1 MSRVQPRLIPQ
12 GMAFALPA
20 LTLLLLFPRI
30 SAADVSALNGTWRSA
45 PDEMRLS
52 TPFDESVW
60 GKDAKSIRTVEMVIR
75 KGGDATRAVTR
86 RVLEARGR
94 AVPGSTSIE
103 HATLVLAEGEPGTG
117 PRTELAVTVKQA
129 ERRYPDDPQ
138 GTWMI
143 DGLRVGVIT
152 FNDKPGEIEVRVDFP
167 EGRGSF
173 WETLRRAAGT
183 QPPRDSRKPSTT
195 P

>member
-1 MSRVQPRLIPQ
+1 MSRVQPRLIAQ

-20 LTLLLLFPRI
+20 LTVVLLFPVV
-30 SAADVSALNGTWRSA
+30 SGADVSALNGTWRSS

-60 GKDAKSIRTVEMVIR
+60 GKDAKSTRTVEMVIQQ
-75 KGGDATRAVTR
+75 GGDATLSVTR
-86 RVLEARGR
+86 RVVDAKGR
-94 AVPGSTSIE
+94 AVAGSTSIE
-103 HATLVLAEGEPGTG
+103 RATLVLSEGKASTG

-143 DGLRVGVIT
+143 DGLRVGLVT
-152 FNDKPGEIEVRVDFP
+152 FSDKPGEIEVRVDFP

-173 WETLRRAAGT
+173 WETLRRVRRGT
-183 QPPRDSRKPSTT
+183 KN
-195 P
+195 